1 METGTY
7 HFSEHDF
14 KEIFRSVW
22 GYTAPPFLFSL
33 QNKVESALFGKRSND
48 SDDYSFDTY
57 PERREYNING
67 VPFYALNNNGNE
79 VYMPVWLIRS
89 DNSRVL
95 LQNTVMSLSA
105 KNTIVETT
113 LVNREGNVKE
123 EISVDDWDINIKGVI
138 VSTDLSYP
146 DQEVFE
152 LKELRR
158 SGEALGIENARTSLL
173 LEGSEKVVVRR
184 LVFPPLRGMQHV
196 QAFEMDLTS
205 DLEFSLIIE

>member
-1 METGTY
+1 METGKY

-33 QNKVESALFGKRSND
+33 QNKVENALFGKKSNT
-48 SDDYSFDTY
+48 SGDYSFDLY
-57 PERREYNING
+57 PERREYNMNG

-79 VYMPVWLIRS
+79 VYMPVWLIKS
-89 DNSRVL
+89 DGTRVL
-95 LQNTVMSLSA
+95 LQNTVMSLTA
-105 KNTIVETT
+105 KNTIIETP
-113 LVNREGNVKE
+113 LVNRKGNVKE
-123 EISVDDWDINIKGVI
+123 EISIDDWDINIKGII
-138 VSTDLSYP
+138 VSTDMNYP

-152 LKELRR
+152 LNELRE

-173 LEGSEKVVVRR
+173 LDGSEKAVIKR
-184 LVFPPLRGMQHV
+184 LAFPALKGMQHV

>member
-33 QNKVESALFGKRSND
+33 QNGVESALFRKKSND

-89 DNSRVL
+89 DSSRVL

-152 LKELRR
+152 LKELRK
-158 SGEALGIENARTSLL
+158 SGETLGIENARTSLL

-184 LVFPPLRGMQHV
+184 LVFPSLRGMQHV